1 MITDTCYSADIIPD
15 LASRRVILMC
25 GISGSG
31 KTYFARNLER
41 YGFIRVSAD
50 AIIWDKYGSAIDS
63 LSSAMQMEVFRAAD
77 DEILEIVLRML
88 KDGKRVVV
96 DSTMCKRSKR
106 DAMRRACALAG
117 TEPLLVYLEASLST
131 LSRRLESRRGVGP
144 DDLIVPLSRLHSF
157 VSNFQPPQ
165 SDEPHIVIPQ

>member
-41 YGFIRVSAD
+41 YGFIRVSAV
-50 AIIWDKYGSAIDS
+50 DS
-63 LSSAMQMEVFRAAD
+63 LSPEMQMEVFRAAD